1 MDWDSLESD
10 WAFQKLWSILAPS
23 NPLCLRWRVLIDR
36 IQTNVNL
43 VRRHISLPDAGCPMC
58 MLALESTNHLF
69 FSCYFTWRVW
79 AMVAAWLGWQC
90 VFSEVALD
98 HFHQFVGDQTL
109 RIGKGLAVI
118 CMAVFDSCG

>member
-23 NPLCLRWRVLIDR
+23 NALCLRWRVLIDR

-69 FSCYFTWRVW
+69 SLVISHGGFGRWLQRGLDGSAFFLRLRWITFTSLWVIKHCGLGRV
-79 AMVAAWLGWQC
+79 L
-90 VFSEVALD
+90 L
-98 HFHQFVGDQTL
+98 
-109 RIGKGLAVI
+109 
-118 CMAVFDSCG
+118 